1 MGTDA
6 FNEENNGENGMR
18 QAIIKAVLRAISVF
32 LILYFL
38 TVGFQYVGWKHKL
51 STYLASAPIRTY
63 YYGTLE
69 PIHEPELEQ
78 HLLHFYSELWP
89 FYDHEVF

>member
-1 MGTDA
+1 MKTL
-6 FNEENNGENGMR
+6 
-18 QAIIKAVLRAISVF
+18 IIKAIMRAVSVF
-32 LILYFL
+32 LILYCF
-38 TVGFQYVGWKHKL
+38 TVAFQYVGWKHEV

-89 FYDHEVF
+89 FNHHEVF